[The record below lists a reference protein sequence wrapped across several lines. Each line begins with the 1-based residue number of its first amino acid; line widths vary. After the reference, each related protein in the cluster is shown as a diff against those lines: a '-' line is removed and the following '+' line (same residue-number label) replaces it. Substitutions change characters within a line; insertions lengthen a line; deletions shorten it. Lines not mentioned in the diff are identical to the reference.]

1 MYTFTTN
8 TTNDSSRQTV
18 PTYELKDSDIYQAG
32 KREKDSFSRQTV
44 PTYELKDSDI
54 YEAGKKEEKKD
65 SLTRDK
71 RNFPDLVGY

>member
-1 MYTFTTN
+1 MIAPDKLFQLMNVRTLIFM
-8 TTNDSSRQTV
+8 RQ
-18 PTYELKDSDIYQAG
+18 KRG
-32 KREKDSFSRQTV
+32 KNSFSRQTV

-54 YEAGKKEEKKD
+54 YEAGKKEKKND